1 MPKQKQSRNASE
13 EPQAKKARLKS
24 QRSGEEDETQDDT
37 FNASQSADFDVNS
50 SEAEYGIVEKV
61 CVKNFICHGRLSMNF
76 GPNINF
82 VVGRNGSGKSAI
94 LTAIVVG
101 LGGKATATTRGS
113 SVKNFIKEG
122 KSVAEIRITLRNR
135 GDFAYKPKEYG
146 DSIIVERKLRK
157 EGGSTY
163 KLMSSSE
170 KVISTKREE
179 LSSIVDFFNIQVDNP
194 VSIMTQETSKNF
206 LQARKASDKYKF
218 FMKATQ
224 LDQISRHYSEI
235 AEKKKEAED
244 KIKMQ
249 SEQLPDLEKEVL
261 DLEQKF
267 KAVTCLHDLEEKK
280 QSLLRQEAWAIVMEQ
295 EQKRDKVQMSL
306 QKEESRTP
314 KFDDKIKT
322 EQAKVLEAEEKFTKL
337 QNQIEDFRRSMEDLK
352 PQYDATLDN
361 KRTLKATAKGFEKE
375 LKQKRSEK
383 KGLEADRDDLLK
395 MIKEEKEKDKAQF
408 EEKRLARERKIDD
421 LKEQKK
427 TLEAQ
432 RENSDRE
439 IGQFKAAIDRAG
451 AESYDLRLQESG
463 SLQSIRAIRQR
474 LTDLEGSKKN
484 RLKLFGD
491 YVPALQTEI
500 NRCATAREFNQKPLG
515 PIGTFLTLKNDR
527 WALGVE
533 ACLKTLLFSFCCHDQ
548 HDARILKRIMGRVV
562 PPDKSQP
569 AIITARFESRPYD
582 IQAAAVQTDAFPA
595 FLDIVAVSNPVIFN
609 TLVDQRRVENIL
621 LIERSQDA
629 RQFLRHTPPPNC
641 REAFTMAGDQVYAG
655 AEQRFYASMQK
666 EARILRGNID
676 GQIRDTK
683 KELTDKTR
691 EQEQVREEL
700 KRLQQIISE
709 NDSLKKRA
717 QRQRS
722 QLQDRIGGVNNQVL
736 ELEGEAEGEQEASLA
751 ELEGEVWRIEEQI
764 TTVTQKVEQLAGSF
778 REASNRLKEAI
789 EQYDAIDLAI
799 QEISNRLDP
808 LKDEMTQASLEVEGT
823 KQARKHYEDK
833 KKELLAS
840 IANLSRQLAEE
851 MERVNEELEK
861 ATQIC
866 PERPEDLTRGAD
878 NIRREVAQLA
888 KQIRKEKKLQGD
900 PDIITEAYNEKKQKY
915 STVETQIESSKKMI
929 RVLEDQLNKRIVR
942 LNDLRRYIAK
952 RTKYFFLSMMS
963 TRGYSGQIKFNHV
976 AGELNLIV
984 DSDQSKALKGRR
996 QDTSATDVRSL
1007 SGGERSFSTVC
1018 LIMALWESIESP
1030 FRVMDEFDVF
1040 MDMMNR
1046 RICMEMMQQFAKDQS
1061 YRQFIFLT
1069 PQDM

>member
-595 FLDIVAVSNPVIFN
+595 FLDIVAVNNPVIFN

-676 GQIRDTK
+676 GQIR
-683 KELTDKTR
+683 
-691 EQEQVREEL
+691 
-700 KRLQQIISE
+700 
-709 NDSLKKRA
+709 
-717 QRQRS
+717 
-722 QLQDRIGGVNNQVL
+722 
-736 ELEGEAEGEQEASLA
+736 
-751 ELEGEVWRIEEQI
+751 
-764 TTVTQKVEQLAGSF
+764 
-778 REASNRLKEAI
+778 NRLKEAI

-996 QDTSATDVRSL
+996 QDTSSTDVRSL

-1069 PQDM
+1069 PQDMSRISVVSSLHRRSRFLRIHRLHDPERNQAYLTAKDSDFQFTPSRSGSKMSESTGCQQHGLSVSDL